1 MDYADLV
8 MLLFAQLSRFLIW
21 ALMLLN
27 FIKSATSLTVN
38 PTLKATI
45 RWLKMY
51 IYIGVLIFVAY
62 AVIIIL
68 MNELEDR
75 DILDCNSREFMIQNA
90 MALIL
95 LIVFIYYAIQVTKSI
110 NSIIRTE
117 SVVTATSATAISDDE
132 EEDGDEGYGY
142 HEN

>member
-21 ALMLLN
+21 SLMLLN

-51 IYIGVLIFVAY
+51 IYIGILIFVGY

-75 DILDCNSREFMIQNA
+75 DILDCNSREFMIQNS

-95 LIVFIYYAIQVTKSI
+95 MIVFIYYAIQVTKSI

-117 SVVTATSATAISDDE
+117 SVVTATTATAISDDE

>member
-1 MDYADLV
+1 MMDYADLV

-21 ALMLLN
+21 SLMLLN

-51 IYIGVLIFVAY
+51 IYIGVLIFVGY

-68 MNELEDR
+68 YNELEDR
-75 DILDCNSREFMIQNA
+75 NILDCNSREFMI
-90 MALIL
+90 
-95 LIVFIYYAIQVTKSI
+95 
-110 NSIIRTE
+110 
-117 SVVTATSATAISDDE
+117 
-132 EEDGDEGYGY
+132 
-142 HEN
+142 